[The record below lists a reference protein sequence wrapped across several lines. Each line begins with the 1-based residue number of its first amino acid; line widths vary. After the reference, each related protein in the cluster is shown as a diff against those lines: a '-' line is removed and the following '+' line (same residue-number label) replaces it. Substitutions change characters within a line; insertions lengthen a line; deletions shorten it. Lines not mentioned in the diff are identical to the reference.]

1 VTQPEARELVSF
13 LVNCSRVSLDNFLI
27 IQQSRASNLERD
39 LRDAIRNLV
48 EKTAFIELAH
58 LLREHGEEI
67 VGATPAQGAA
77 ELSTSPLPIPLNW
90 WKWILRRRDLSVHE
104 KIVALSIKAN
114 EIGGVCRSFVSQIA
128 RDASVSTKTVQR
140 SLKSLR
146 KKGLLEVTR
155 TGPHALRIR
164 GLLVPSS
171 PGKEGTAGPHGGL
184 LDPKEGSVSP
194 TLSEDLRMSGGSPLN
209 SGGNGVDK
217 SRRLEREILKD
228 GDKLTRFL
236 LGKFKGK
243 TDRMGRCFDVHDVR
257 FAIRKIYNRANT
269 PPGSLKYWTV
279 AVEKFFSEN
288 EEQPKNQSDR
298 EIWNHLVQ
306 NYAPPASTGKRE
318 LAKKAGAP

>member
-1 VTQPEARELVSF
+1 MTQPEARELVSF
-13 LVNCSRVSLDNFLI
+13 LVNCSRASLGNFLI
-27 IQQSRASNLERD
+27 VQQSRVSNLERD
-39 LRDAIRNLV
+39 LRDSIHQLI
-48 EKTAFIELAH
+48 EKSAFVELAH
-58 LLREHGEEI
+58 ILRDHGEEI
-67 VGATPAQGAA
+67 VGATPGQGAA
-77 ELSTSPLPIPLNW
+77 ELSTSPIEIPSNW
-90 WKWILRRRDLSVHE
+90 WKWIYRRRDLTNNEKLVAMVIKGNSVNGE
-104 KIVALSIKAN
+104 CTSFLSQLAADCSISKA
-114 EIGGVCRSFVSQIA
+114 
-128 RDASVSTKTVQR
+128 TVKR
-140 SLKSLR
+140 MIKSLR
-146 KKGLLEVTR
+146 SKGFLHISR
-155 TGPHALRIR
+155 RGPRSLIIR
-164 GLLVPSS
+164 AHYEPSFS
-171 PGKEGTAGPHGGL
+171 EKEGSYRARTAQGE
-184 LDPKEGSVSP
+184 PKEGSRGA

-228 GDKLTRFL
+228 DDKLTRFL